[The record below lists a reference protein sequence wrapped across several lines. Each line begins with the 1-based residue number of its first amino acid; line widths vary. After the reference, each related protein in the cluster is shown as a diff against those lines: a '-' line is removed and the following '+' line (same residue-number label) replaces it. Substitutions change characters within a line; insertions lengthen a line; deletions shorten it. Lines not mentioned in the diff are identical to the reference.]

1 MSRRN
6 ELKSRV
12 EAMIASFERGGE
24 VDPQLRDALIE
35 DLATWQ
41 ASRIPEYSR
50 LQRQGVWPPA
60 LPTDVFRFRRVAAH
74 AKEED
79 VRVFLSSGTTS
90 SERSVHAFGD
100 LSLYDLAARA
110 AARRMLFPDVDQI
123 RLLMLAPHEK
133 EAPDSSL
140 EYMLTRF
147 AKWFGSECTWAWRE
161 GELDF
166 GLLTD
171 ALSRAE
177 VAGEPIAL
185 LGTSFAF
192 VHAEDGLGHRHFEL
206 ARGSRVMQTGGYK
219 GRSRE
224 VDAQVLLEAISDRYG
239 IAAPWII
246 NEFGATEL
254 SSQLYETTLREAIH
268 GPAGPRRLWVPPWV
282 RAAPVDPDTLR
293 PVEGDTVGIL
303 RIDDTA
309 NLDSVCCIQTADLAQ
324 RVDDGIVVLGRAPG
338 ATPRGCS
345 LATDQALGAR

>member
-1 MSRRN
+1 M
-6 ELKSRV
+6 V
-12 EAMIASFERGGE
+12 ASFERGAE
-24 VDPQLRDALIE
+24 VDSALRDRLIE

-41 ASRIPEYSR
+41 ASRIPEYGR
-50 LQRQGVWPPA
+50 LKRQGDWPPA
-60 LPTDVFRFRRVAAH
+60 LPTDVFRFRRIAAH

-90 SERSVHAFGD
+90 SERSVHAYGD

-123 RLLMLAPHEK
+123 HLVMLAPHEK

-147 AKWFGSECTWAWRE
+147 AEWFGAECTWAWRQ
-161 GELDF
+161 GELDLD
-166 GLLTD
+166 LLTD
-171 ALSRAE
+171 VLSRAE
-177 VAGEPIAL
+177 VSREPIAL

-192 VHAEDGLGHRHFEL
+192 VHAEDGLGQQRFEL
-206 ARGSRVMQTGGYK
+206 APGSRVMQTGGYK

-224 VDAQVLLEAISDRYG
+224 VDSEVLLEAISNRYG
-239 IAAPWII
+239 VATPFII

-254 SSQLYETTLREAIH
+254 SSQLYETSLREAIH
-268 GPAGPRRLWVPPWV
+268 GPTGPRRLWVPPWV
-282 RAAPVDPDTLR
+282 RATPVDPDTLR
-293 PVEGDTVGIL
+293 PVEEDAVGIL

-309 NLDSVCCIQTADLAQ
+309 NLDSVCCIQTADLVK
-324 RVDDGIVVLGRAPG
+324 RVHDGIAVLGRAPG

-345 LATDQALGAR
+345 LAADQALGAR